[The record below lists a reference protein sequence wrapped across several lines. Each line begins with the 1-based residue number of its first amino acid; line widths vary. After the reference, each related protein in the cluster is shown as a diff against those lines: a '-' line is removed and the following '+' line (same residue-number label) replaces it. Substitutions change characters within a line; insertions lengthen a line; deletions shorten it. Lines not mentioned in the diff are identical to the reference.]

1 MSLKLNTTWSVPSQP
16 KEEGREGF
24 FITFAA
30 QSETVNSLQ
39 HKTKNKRDPNKLGLK
54 TDMAL
59 AR

>member
-1 MSLKLNTTWSVPSQP
+1 MNTTWSVPSQP
-16 KEEGREGF
+16 KEEGREGI

-54 TDMAL
+54 TDMSL